1 MGRHVAGDMPALDR
15 LVDDACAKIGGEIDT
30 LCVPRLAGVVLGG
43 GYGRGEGGAL
53 IKEEGKRKK
62 EKGVMGSSNAECRLS
77 NDLDFF
83 AITEPGV
90 SEAEVVPAIASALEP
105 VSKKWTAELGV
116 DVDFAVKTPWRLKH
130 DEERLMV
137 QELLRGYFDVAGRKG
152 EELFA
157 GIRRADAAELPWSE
171 AVRLLMNRGIG
182 LLFAKCKIE
191 SVKCKIGEV
200 GEESG
205 LSVAECRMAPERD
218 FINRNINKC
227 VLGAGDAKLIAQGAY
242 RWRAEDRAAALG
254 DALYSAAVDWKFRPK
269 AEPVCDWETAREVW
283 LAAENEV
290 ARSSRRS
297 RGSSPSRPSSPR
309 RRTLRNAVRWLVRRR
324 TLGELSTFGL
334 MPELRVLRRV
344 SAAIRERRGISPSLR
359 RDWEVFN

>member
-15 LVDDACAKIGGEIDT
+15 LVDDACAEIGREIDA

-43 GYGRGEGGAL
+43 GYGRGEGGIANCGNV
-53 IKEEGKRKK
+53 EMSNNG
-62 EKGVMGSSNAECRLS
+62 NAEMGIAEGNAALDNGCFHNSTIPQLS

-83 AITEPGV
+83 AITEEDAP
-90 SEAEVVPAIASALEP
+90 EAEVVPAIAAALEP
-105 VSKKWTAELGV
+105 VSKKWTRELGV

-137 QELLRGYFDVAGRKG
+137 QELLRGHFDVAGRKG

-157 GIRRADAAELPWSE
+157 GIRLVDAAELPWSE
-171 AVRLLMNRGIG
+171 AARLLMNRGMG
-182 LLFAKCKIE
+182 LLLAK
-191 SVKCKIGEV
+191 
-200 GEESG
+200 EEIAGGGAPASG
-205 LSVAECRMAPERD
+205 QASD

-227 VLGAGDAKLIAQGAY
+227 VLGAGDARLIAQGAY
-242 RWRAEDRAAALG
+242 RWKAEDRAAALG
-254 DALYSAAVDWKFRPK
+254 DALYSAAVEWKFRPK
-269 AEPVCDWETAREVW
+269 PEPVCDWETAREMW
-283 LAAENEV
+283 LAAEDEV
-290 ARSSRRS
+290 SRFPRQSRSSN
-297 RGSSPSRPSSPR
+297 PSRLSIPS
-309 RRTLRNAVRWLVRRR
+309 RRTLRSAVRWVVRRR

-344 SAAIRERRGISPSLR
+344 SSAIRHRRGISPSLR

>member
-1 MGRHVAGDMPALDR
+1 MGRHVAGECPQLDR
-15 LVDDACAKIGGEIDT
+15 LVDEACASIGSEVAA
-30 LCVPRLAGVVLGG
+30 LKLSRLAGVVLGG
-43 GYGRGEGGAL
+43 GYGRGEGGA
-53 IKEEGKRKK
+53 I
-62 EKGVMGSSNAECRLS
+62 ECRLS

-83 AITEPGV
+83 AVTEPGAPE
-90 SEAEVVPAIASALEP
+90 SEAIAEIASALEP

-157 GIRRADAAELPWSE
+157 GIRGADAAELPWSE

-182 LLFAKCKIE
+182 LLLAKEKVAGGGAPTAGRE
-191 SVKCKIGEV
+191 S
-200 GEESG
+200 
-205 LSVAECRMAPERD
+205 D

-227 VLGAGDAKLIAQGAY
+227 VLGAGDARLIARGAY
-242 RWRAEDRAAALG
+242 RWKAEDRAAALG

-297 RGSSPSRPSSPR
+297 RGSSPSG
-309 RRTLRNAVRWLVRRR
+309 RTLRNAVRWLVRRR

-344 SAAIRERRGISPSLR
+344 SAAIRDQRGISPSLR